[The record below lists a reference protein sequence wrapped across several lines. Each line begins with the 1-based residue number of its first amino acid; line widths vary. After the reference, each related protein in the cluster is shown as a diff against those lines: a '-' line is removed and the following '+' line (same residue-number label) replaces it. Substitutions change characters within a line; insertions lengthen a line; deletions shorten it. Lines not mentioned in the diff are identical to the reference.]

1 MSPKLTPAA
10 VTRIS
15 TSPGPGAGTGAS
27 VIRRRSCGP
36 FSDVCC
42 RARMAAGM
50 LIGTSVLSWIFCSK
64 RKIFIERSRKDWHA
78 VPVSV
83 KVNLIERQRKARGVP
98 MATRGRPRAFDPD
111 EALRKALAVFWER
124 GYEGTSMND
133 LVEAMGIASA
143 SIYAAFGS
151 KAELFRRTMGLYGAT
166 RGEPPRRA
174 LREQPTARGAIEA
187 MLRATADEITRPDDP
202 HYCMLILAA
211 PTGAVENHEVREFLA
226 GGRRAMLAE
235 IRGRLVRGTV
245 DGDLA
250 ASPASLDAIAR
261 YYTTVVQGLSIQ
273 ARDGASREELE
284 TVIGCAMAAWDTLA
298 PGPAG
303 A

>member
-1 MSPKLTPAA
+1 M
-10 VTRIS
+10 
-15 TSPGPGAGTGAS
+15 
-27 VIRRRSCGP
+27 
-36 FSDVCC
+36 
-42 RARMAAGM
+42 
-50 LIGTSVLSWIFCSK
+50 
-64 RKIFIERSRKDWHA
+64 
-78 VPVSV
+78 
-83 KVNLIERQRKARGVP
+83 IERQRKARAPDGYS
-98 MATRGRPRAFDPD
+98 GRPRAFDPD
-111 EALRKALAVFWER
+111 AALRQALDVFWER

-174 LREQPTARGAIEA
+174 LREQPTARAAIEA

-226 GGRRAMLAE
+226 GRRAMQAE
-235 IRGRLVRGTV
+235 IRGRLARGTA
-245 DGDLA
+245 DGDLT
-250 ASPASLDAIAR
+250 ASPATVDAIAR

-273 ARDGASREELE
+273 ARDGASRAELE
-284 TVIGCAMAAWDTLA
+284 TVIACAMAAWDTLA
-298 PGPAG
+298 AAPAQS
-303 A
+303 